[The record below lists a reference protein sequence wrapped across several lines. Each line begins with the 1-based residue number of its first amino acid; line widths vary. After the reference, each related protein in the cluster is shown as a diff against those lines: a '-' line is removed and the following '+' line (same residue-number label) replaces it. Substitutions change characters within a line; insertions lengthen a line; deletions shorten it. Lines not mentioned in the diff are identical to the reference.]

1 MVAVIVV
8 SAALVLTLLAAA
20 AATARAR
27 HRTAHMRSAFRCKVA
42 IAARPGDVVMRW
54 PRQTAY
60 AVWVHDVLVLFD
72 GITRT
77 HAQPYAVHFAEGSVE
92 TSPTPVKG
100 LGPWP
105 VVLAMQL
112 DDGRHALLA
121 ADRAGG
127 RSVPRSP
134 GADAEA
140 RDVAGSSDRSGAVVW
155 STQWLSHRSTAD
167 MPPSSA
173 AKATGRPSASACI
186 GRDHYP
192 ALL

>member
-121 ADRAGG
+121 ADRSAG
-127 RSVPRSP
+127 
-134 GADAEA
+134 AL
-140 RDVAGSSDRSGAVVW
+140 VAGPF
-155 STQWLSHRSTAD
+155 L
-167 MPPSSA
+167 A
-173 AKATGRPSASACI
+173 ALVPTRKPVT
-186 GRDHYP
+186 
-192 ALL
+192 